1 MSFLVRGDQ
10 GPTNIPE
17 GGVPRDMGVTNF
29 SPGLFQAIARA
40 GLEAVGEGSFE
51 RTGRRRRGS
60 KNRMAG
66 QADSLRRSIERGL
79 QSGGGEGFLP
89 EPRRTTTTVYSEGR
103 GREMPRP
110 KARDKFV
117 PSKPTRM
124 TKEEYDKMPRRARRK
139 FELPPGSEG
148 VIDPAPKRAGS
159 KSSARG
165 ARRSGNFS
173 IEKQTFRDPRNPR
186 SRGYRDRQ
194 EAKIDEYIRKA
205 AEGEGT
211 FKMTKEEAMA
221 KVDERIRKYSSPPPR
236 KATRAEMEERR
247 RNPLGIGQVAE
258 I

>member
-1 MSFLVRGDQ
+1 MSFLVRGDE
-10 GPTNIPE
+10 GPTNIPV
-17 GGVPRDMGVTNF
+17 GKAG
-29 SPGLFQAIARA
+29 GLFQAIAQA
-40 GLEAVGEGSFE
+40 GLEAAGEGSFNK
-51 RTGRRRRGS
+51 TRRRGS

-89 EPRRTTTTVYSEGR
+89 EPQTTTTIP
-103 GREMPRP
+103 REKTR
-110 KARDKFV
+110 

-124 TKEEYDKMPRRARRK
+124 TKEEFDKMPRRARRK

-148 VIDPAPKRAGS
+148 IIDPAPKRG
-159 KSSARG
+159 
-165 ARRSGNFS
+165 RSGNFS

-186 SRGYRDRQ
+186 SSGYRDRQ

-236 KATRAEMEERR
+236 KATAAEMEERR

>member
-1 MSFLVRGDQ
+1 MSFLVKGDE
-10 GPTNIPE
+10 GPTNIPV
-17 GGVPRDMGVTNF
+17 GKAG
-29 SPGLFQAIARA
+29 GLFQAIAQA
-40 GLEAVGEGSFE
+40 GLEATGEGSFE
-51 RTGRRRRGS
+51 RTRRRRGS

-89 EPRRTTTTVYSEGR
+89 EPR
-103 GREMPRP
+103 P

-124 TKEEYDKMPRRARRK
+124 TKEEFDKMPRGRTVLA
-139 FELPPGSEG
+139 PGMEDLIDRFPTQGDEG
-148 VIDPAPKRAGS
+148 KPKRS
-159 KSSARG
+159 RS
-165 ARRSGNFS
+165 RRSRKKF
-173 IEKQTFRDPRNPR
+173 EKQTFRDPRNPR
-186 SRGYRDRQ
+186 SSGYRDRQ

-236 KATRAEMEERR
+236 RATRAEMEERR
-247 RNPLGIGQVAE
+247 RNPLGMGQVARF
-258 I
+258 

>member
-40 GLEAVGEGSFE
+40 GLEAAGEGSFE

-103 GREMPRP
+103 GREIPRP

-117 PSKPTRM
+117 PSKPIRM
-124 TKEEYDKMPRRARRK
+124 TKEEYDKMPKRARRK

-148 VIDPAPKRAGS
+148 IIDPAPKRG
-159 KSSARG
+159 
-165 ARRSGNFS
+165 RSGNFS

-186 SRGYRDRQ
+186 SSGYRDRQ

-247 RNPLGIGQVAE
+247 RNPLGMGQVAE

>member
-17 GGVPRDMGVTNF
+17 GGVPRNMGVINF
-29 SPGLFQAIARA
+29 SPGMFQAIARA
-40 GLEAVGEGSFE
+40 GLEAAGESNFE

-66 QADSLRRSIERGL
+66 QADSLRRSIERG
-79 QSGGGEGFLP
+79 S
-89 EPRRTTTTVYSEGR
+89 TVYSEGR
-103 GREMPRP
+103 GREMPKP
-110 KARDKFV
+110 KARAKFI

-124 TKEEYDKMPRRARRK
+124 TKEEFDKMPRGRTILAPGMEDLIDRFPTQDDEGKPKRSRSRRSRKK

-148 VIDPAPKRAGS
+148 VSDRFDKPSELAERVGS
-159 KSSARG
+159 KDRKKTSRSGRL
-165 ARRSGNFS
+165 RRSN
-173 IEKQTFRDPRNPR
+173 
-186 SRGYRDRQ
+186 
-194 EAKIDEYIRKA
+194 
-205 AEGEGT
+205 
-211 FKMTKEEAMA
+211 
-221 KVDERIRKYSSPPPR
+221 SSPPPR